1 MPVWSREVIGCIS
14 EGPGLALLLMLSP
27 SSLPVYELFYSAMLS
42 TTWPDSFL
50 SCPFQIFCHGMK
62 RELFFFV
69 VDISSE
75 HRQRISIPEFVR
87 GTQLSECCYEE
98 VIHVVGNSGE
108 KSQWEGAG
116 HKSCDGVCVLV
127 RTREATAC
135 SLFFSPHFLLLAH
148 LSKVRW
154 ELHEA
159 EAKEGVH

>member
-1 MPVWSREVIGCIS
+1 MHLRGARPCPIVDAVSL
-14 EGPGLALLLMLSP
+14 LADS
-27 SSLPVYELFYSAMLS
+27 YELFYSAMLP
-42 TTWPDSFL
+42 WPDSFL
-50 SCPFQIFCHGMK
+50 SCLFQVFCHSPE

-75 HRQRISIPEFVR
+75 HRQKIIIPEFVR

-98 VIHVVGNSGE
+98 VIPVVGNSGE
-108 KSQWEGAG
+108 MSQWEEAG

-127 RTREATAC
+127 RTREVTAR
-135 SLFFSPHFLLLAH
+135 SLFFSSHVLLLAH

>member
-27 SSLPVYELFYSAMLS
+27 SWLPVYELVLLCHASYK
-42 TTWPDSFL
+42 PDSFL
-50 SCPFQIFCHGMK
+50 SCPFQVFCHGTK
-62 RELFFFV
+62 RGLFCFIL
-69 VDISSE
+69 DISSE
-75 HRQRISIPEFVR
+75 HRQRVSIPEFVR
-87 GTQLSECCYEE
+87 GAQLSECCYEE
-98 VIHVVGNSGE
+98 VIPVVGNSGE
-108 KSQWEGAG
+108 MSQWEGAG

-127 RTREATAC
+127 RTREATAR
-135 SLFFSPHFLLLAH
+135 SLFFSHHFLLLAH